1 MANPVG
7 GRGHKAP
14 YTTTHVRVPEPVKT
28 EVERLV
34 ADYKAECPGRYVSR
48 DELIEICQAILI
60 QKKSAKQSL
69 NKLLTTLFSE
79 DVTL

>member
-28 EVERLV
+28 EVEKLI
-34 ADYKAECPGRYVSR
+34 ADYKAGSPGLYVGR
-48 DELIEICQAILI
+48 DELIEMCRVILT
-60 QKKSAKQSL
+60 QKKSAKHSL
-69 NKLLTTLFSE
+69 NKLLTTLLNV
-79 DVTL
+79 DIAL